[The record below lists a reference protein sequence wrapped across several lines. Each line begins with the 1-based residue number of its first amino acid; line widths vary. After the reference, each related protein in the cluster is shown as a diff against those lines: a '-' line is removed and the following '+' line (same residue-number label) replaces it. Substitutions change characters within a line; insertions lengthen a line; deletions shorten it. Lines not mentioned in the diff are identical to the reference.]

1 MTKMLKIKKK
11 KILFASVLFLFF
23 AAGSWGAPAVVSAY
37 EIVNVKTDLKNDFVL
52 EPAKFEVSLDPGQS
66 VSKDL
71 TITNRMKE
79 TRRFKVEVEDFT
91 GSKSGERAV
100 VLMGEERGPYSLKD
114 YIEPE
119 LREFSLEPNQKM
131 VMSVKINIPEDA
143 QPGGLYGS
151 VLISSIPTQKE
162 TELAEQGA
170 KSGAV
175 IISRLGALFFV
186 RVNGDVVEK
195 GSMKD
200 FRVIPS
206 KKVFF
211 QNAPTGFEILF
222 QNKGSVHLNPYGV
235 IKIKNILGGVVDEI
249 KVDPYFAMPDSLRY
263 RQVKWGKRILL
274 GRYEATALIN
284 RGYDDIVDEMSVS
297 FWILPWKLI
306 VSIFTIILLIVLVG
320 GFFFSKFEIKRKS

>member
-1 MTKMLKIKKK
+1 MKKK
-11 KILFASVLFLFF
+11 KILFAGVFFLLF
-23 AAGSWGAPAVVSAY
+23 AVGSWGVPAVVSAY
-37 EIVNVKTDLKNDFVL
+37 EIVNVNTDLKNDFVL

-66 VSKDL
+66 IVKDL
-71 TITNRMKE
+71 TVTNRMKK
-79 TRRFKVEVEDFT
+79 TRKFKVEVEDFT
-91 GSKSGERAV
+91 GSKSGKRAV

-114 YIEPE
+114 YIKPE
-119 LREFSLEPNQKM
+119 LQEFSLKPNQKM

-151 VLISSIPTQKE
+151 VLVSSVPTQKE
-162 TELAEQGA
+162 TELAGKGA
-170 KSGAV
+170 KSGAI

-186 RVNGDVVEK
+186 KVNGDVFEK
-195 GSMKD
+195 GSLRD
-200 FRVIPS
+200 FRTIPS

-211 QNAPTGFEILF
+211 QNSPIGFEILF
-222 QNKGSVHLNPYGV
+222 QNKGSVHLDPYGV

-263 RQVKWGKRILL
+263 RQVKWNKRILL

-284 RGYDDIVDEMSVS
+284 RGYGNIVDEMSVS

-306 VSIFTIILLIVLVG
+306 ASLFAIILLIILVG
-320 GFFFSKFEIKRKS
+320 GFFFSKFEIKRKKRTD